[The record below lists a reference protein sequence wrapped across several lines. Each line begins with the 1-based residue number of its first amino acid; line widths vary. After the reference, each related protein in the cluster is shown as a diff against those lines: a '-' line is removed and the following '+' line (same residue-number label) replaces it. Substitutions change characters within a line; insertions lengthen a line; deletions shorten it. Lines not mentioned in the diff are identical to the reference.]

1 MAIKADGTIII
12 NTKIDTDGIDDGL
25 KDIEKESSGASKGL
39 GDVFGQMFGA
49 SALADIAID
58 ALREVGQALKE
69 LAVESIEAAADIRA
83 ENAQFAETFKE
94 LEDTASD
101 SLNKIAKDVGISAT
115 RMKKSYT
122 KSFAFVKSIG
132 ADSEEAM
139 NIANRAMVAAADS
152 AAYYDVTVE
161 EATET
166 LQSFLKGNYEN
177 DAALGIAATET
188 TRNAK
193 ANELY
198 AMSFDKLSESQKV
211 DVLLAMVEAG
221 NAASG
226 AMGQAAREADSWT
239 NVTGEL
245 QESWRQLLGVLGDPL
260 LEALTPIL
268 QGVSNSIYGII
279 QNSDAQKLREN
290 FNGYAEAVAEAQSA
304 FDASAESIDTAA
316 AKAGFCASRL
326 EALEQAGL
334 DTAVAQE
341 EYKLVVQ
348 ELNDLIPGLNLVI
361 DEQTGIINKNT
372 DEIRV
377 NIDAWKKQ
385 ATAQALQQR
394 FADVLKAQGEA
405 EADLNI
411 ALAKQNNL
419 SEQAKD
425 LEKQRSDIMEKR
437 NSILDEMK
445 VLQDELAKSTSLTA
459 EEQQVLSDKIEELYW
474 QSDALGMEYG
484 ELGIQLDETRQQE
497 EALGTEIDRANGIIS
512 ELTPSIQEAADA
524 MDHFNATSGQTGTEV
539 PQDQEQVQAAIQGT
553 VDTVGKLRDE
563 YNSAKTAARES
574 IDSQIDIFAE
584 LKLSSDTTASG
595 IIKNW
600 ESQREAFDNY
610 SANLKK
616 AVDMGLDEALVQ
628 QLSDGSKESM
638 EILQALVNDTG
649 TNITEI
655 NAAFAKVDESRTT
668 AASSMAAVQTDM
680 NDRLTDIKDSAEGK
694 WGEMATDVAEA
705 INEMQVYINSLTGK
719 TVFINVVQRTSA
731 SSPGSA
737 AEADAAAAISSY
749 DMPHLAKGAVIP
761 PKSPFMAV
769 LGDQQRGV
777 NIEAPLA
784 TIQEAVRAETAGMLS
799 LLDQRLAELLE
810 ENRALRSTVESV
822 DLGDETIGAAAG
834 RYNSRLAVMRGG

>member
-268 QGVSNSIYGII
+268 QGVSNAIYGII
-279 QNSDAQKLREN
+279 QKSDAQKLREN

-316 AKAGFCASRL
+316 AKAGFYASRL

-394 FADVLKAQGEA
+394 FADVIKAQAEA

-419 SEQAKD
+419 AEQAKG
-425 LEKQRSDIMEKR
+425 LEKQRIGIMEKR
-437 NSILDEMK
+437 NGILEEMR

-484 ELGIQLDETRQQE
+484 ELGVQLDETRQQE
-497 EALGTEIDRANGIIS
+497 EDLGAEIERATGIIS
-512 ELTPSIQEAADA
+512 GLTPSIQEAADA

-553 VDTVGKLRDE
+553 ADTVGKLRDE
-563 YNSAKTAARES
+563 YNSAKAAAMES
-574 IDSQIDIFAE
+574 IDSQIGMFT
-584 LKLSSDTTASG
+584 KLSDEGKRTAGEIVSA
-595 IIKNW
+595 W
-600 ESQREAFDNY
+600 ASQKEAFDKY
-610 SANLKK
+610 TENLKK
-616 AVDMGLDEALVQ
+616 AVDMKLDEALVA
-628 QLSDGSKESM
+628 QLSDGSHESM
-638 EILQALVNDTG
+638 LILDSLVNDTEK
-649 TNITEI
+649 NVDDI
-655 NAAFAKVDESRTT
+655 NAAFEEVQESRETVS
-668 AASSMAAVQTDM
+668 AAMAAVQTDM
-680 NDRLTDIKDSAEGK
+680 DDRLQEIKDNAEGE

-705 INEMQVYINSLTGK
+705 IDEMQMYINSLTGK

-784 TIQEAVRAETAGMLS
+784 TIQEAMRAETAGMLS